1 MPHQHAKGAL
11 AQVHHLSRF
20 SPPKVVVILTK
31 KLRTKMTVWMVTVD
45 PNKIVLD
52 ANMMRKCHADHPVHA
67 CVLRACKS
75 RCMHPSL
82 AWLV

>member
-1 MPHQHAKGAL
+1 
-11 AQVHHLSRF
+11 
-20 SPPKVVVILTK
+20 
-31 KLRTKMTVWMVTVD
+31 MTVWMVTVD

-52 ANMMRKCHADHPVHA
+52 ANMMRKCHAGHHVHA

>member
-1 MPHQHAKGAL
+1 MQK
-11 AQVHHLSRF
+11 VHWHRSTISLG
-20 SPPKVVVILTK
+20 SPPPQVVVILPK

-52 ANMMRKCHADHPVHA
+52 ANMMRKCHAGHPVHA